1 MAAPK
6 GILTLNLGTQT
17 ISLAEFQRNA
27 DGGLT
32 LSRLKQGEILGD
44 PSADPTRAAQTK
56 LQVEQL
62 VGDLGVKGRSV
73 NYAIASHVIFTRPVT
88 LPSVD
93 DATQVEQL
101 VGFEAQQNVPYPIDE
116 VVWDWQLLDAG
127 DGGQVEVILAAI
139 KSDLLDEINASA
151 QAGGMKPVVVEIA
164 PMALY
169 NALRYNYPDAEG
181 CTILLDI
188 GSRTTNLL
196 FCEPGKIFPRRLN
209 IGGSSITTAIAKDFG
224 CNFSEAET
232 RKVNDGFVSLG
243 GTYAEPDDA
252 EIARI
257 SKITRNQMTRL
268 HQEIARSITFYRSEH
283 GGSQPVRVLIAGGTA
298 SLPYIREFF
307 QEKFPGME
315 VDYFNPLRNV
325 TVSETANTD
334 DLARATHTLGELVG
348 LALRALGN
356 CPMELNLRPVSVV
369 KAAKRAAQR
378 PYLIAAG
385 VCILSALGAWWQY
398 YETAASRTEDITQAL
413 KQKAE
418 PLATL
423 EKKIKDAQADVDT
436 LARSVQPLAQVAHE
450 RAYWVN
456 LLADLNSKIPK
467 DFIWIT
473 SLELVGGGAQ
483 KPDAEAPE
491 APGKPAPNKTKPK
504 KSDSGPSVI
513 LLAKGLYLSRDAGNN
528 AGPAVV
534 DEFVANLKNSKFVEF
549 VDDAK
554 AGYVRPNDDTF
565 DWAFKFALPLKL
577 LNPISFQ

>member
-6 GILTLNLGTQT
+6 GILALNLGTQT
-17 ISLAEFQRNA
+17 ISLAEFQRNS
-27 DGGLT
+27 DGGLVLT
-32 LSRLKQGEILGD
+32 RIKQAEILGD
-44 PSADPTRAAQTK
+44 PSADPTRSLQTK

-62 VGDLGVKGRSV
+62 VGELGIKGRGV

-88 LPSVD
+88 LPSVGD
-93 DATQVEQL
+93 SSQVEQI

-127 DGGQVEVILAAI
+127 DGSKVEVILAAI
-139 KSDLLDEINASA
+139 KADLLDEINASA
-151 QAGGMKPVVVEIA
+151 QAGGMKPLVVDIA

-209 IGGSSITTAIAKDFG
+209 IGGSSITTAIAKDFS
-224 CNFSEAET
+224 CTFSEAET
-232 RKVNDGFVSLG
+232 RKVKDGFVSLG

-325 TVSETANTD
+325 AVAESANTD
-334 DLARATHTLGELVG
+334 ELGRASHTLGELVG
-348 LALRALGN
+348 LALRGLGS
-356 CPMELNLRPVSVV
+356 CPMELNLRPISV
-369 KAAKRAAQR
+369 ARAERRAAQR
-378 PYLIAAG
+378 PYIIAAG
-385 VCILSALGAWWQY
+385 VCVLAAIAAWWQY
-398 YETAASRTEDITQAL
+398 YERAAVATDEVEQTLSTKAAPLTAMEGKMKTAKGEVEQLAASAL
-413 KQKAE
+413 
-418 PLATL
+418 PLIRVS
-423 EKKIKDAQADVDT
+423 E
-436 LARSVQPLAQVAHE
+436 E
-450 RAYWVN
+450 REYWVE
-456 LLADLNSKIPK
+456 LLADLNQRIPK

-473 SLELVGGGAQ
+473 QLELAGKEAP
-483 KPDAEAPE
+483 KNEAEAPE
-491 APGKPAPNKTKPK
+491 APPKPQPGAGKPKR
-504 KSDSGPSVI
+504 GPSSVV
-513 LLAKGLYLSRDAGNN
+513 LMVKGLYLSSAANN
-528 AGPAVV
+528 NNGPGVV
-534 DEFVANLKNSKFVEF
+534 DEFIKNLKESKHVQPIEDAAAGFVR
-549 VDDAK
+549 AS
-554 AGYVRPNDDTF
+554 DDTPT
-565 DWAFKFALPLKL
+565 WAFQFVLPLKL
-577 LNPISFQ
+577 SNPIHFQ